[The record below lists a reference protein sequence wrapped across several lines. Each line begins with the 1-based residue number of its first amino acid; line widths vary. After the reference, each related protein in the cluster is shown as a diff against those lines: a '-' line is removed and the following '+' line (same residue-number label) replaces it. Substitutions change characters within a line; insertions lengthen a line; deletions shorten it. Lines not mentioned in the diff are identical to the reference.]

1 MSGEWLYASLS
12 ENAKHQ
18 LCQSESDFCLDTF
31 GNQRILDGPCLFRC
45 IYDEVNPTTKAGTSA
60 FKILVEKATMK
71 QFQNDVKTANLQLS
85 EWYDEIIL
93 VDKHW
98 TEDMLRHLFR
108 IYLTSPI
115 DEFNRYMSDYKT
127 QWEQGK
133 SFKVLDIFTLA
144 KTKYN
149 NLKAETQWK
158 PNDQIDQKL
167 ISLLTKASK
176 KVGGV
181 DPNAKTNSGKYWANL
196 PPLPEWRKTKTET
209 TITCEDKTWNRCKFH
224 CGGKGMYVDDHTQEE
239 HQQRIDAKKKAKA
252 DGKDSAGTEA
262 AIKSSNLVLNDE
274 LKKSLLNIRS
284 EQDAMALL
292 TQLGAEN

>member
-1 MSGEWLYASLS
+1 
-12 ENAKHQ
+12 
-18 LCQSESDFCLDTF
+18 
-31 GNQRILDGPCLFRC
+31 
-45 IYDEVNPTTKAGTSA
+45 
-60 FKILVEKATMK
+60 
-71 QFQNDVKTANLQLS
+71 
-85 EWYDEIIL
+85 
-93 VDKHW
+93 
-98 TEDMLRHLFR
+98 MLRHLFR

-133 SFKVLDIFTLA
+133 SFKVTDIFTLA

-158 PNDQIDQKL
+158 PKDPIDPKL
-167 ISLLTKASK
+167 VSLLTQATK
-176 KVGGV
+176 KLGEV
-181 DPNAKTNSGKYWANL
+181 DPNAKTNSGKDWANL
-196 PPLPEWRKTKTET
+196 PPLPEWRKTKTQE
-209 TITCEDKTWNRCKFH
+209 TITREGKTWHWCKFH
-224 CGGKGMYVDDHTQEE
+224 HGGKGMYVDDHTQEE
-239 HQQRIDAKKKAKA
+239 HKKQIDAKKKAKA